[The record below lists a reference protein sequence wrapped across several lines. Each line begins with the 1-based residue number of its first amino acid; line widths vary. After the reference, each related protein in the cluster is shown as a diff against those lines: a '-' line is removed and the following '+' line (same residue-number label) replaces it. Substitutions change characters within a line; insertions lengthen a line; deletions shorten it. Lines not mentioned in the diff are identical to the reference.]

1 MSKMLEQRFALVTGG
16 SGAIGQ
22 AIVRVLVREGAAVT
36 FTYHSREDE
45 ARKLEAELKAE
56 GARVSA
62 VPLDILRQ
70 ADCKA
75 LAERLEKEGF
85 PVDLLVNNAGITE
98 IMPFALIQEEDWDK
112 LMDVNVKGPFLVTHA
127 FIRGM
132 IRRKRG
138 SIVNLGSLAGQRL
151 LEVPVHYATSKS
163 AMIGFTLSLAKEMS
177 KYKIRVNCVVPGLLE
192 GGVSAHI
199 PENLIQEFNKYC
211 ATGRAGTCLEVAE
224 LVAFL
229 GSDRASYINAQ
240 AIHVDGGV

>member
-1 MSKMLEQRFALVTGG
+1 MSLMLEQRYAFVTGG

-22 AIVRVLVREGAAVT
+22 AIVRVLAREGAAVAFT
-36 FTYHSREDE
+36 FNSREEE
-45 ARKLEAELKAE
+45 ARKLEAELRGQ
-56 GARVSA
+56 GARVTA
-62 VPLDILRQ
+62 YPLDILRQ

-75 LAERLEKEGF
+75 LADRLEKEAF

-138 SIVNLGSLAGQRL
+138 SIVNIGSLAGQRL

-177 KYKIRVNCVVPGLLE
+177 KYRIRVNCVVPGLLE
-192 GGVSAHI
+192 GGVSSHI
-199 PENLIQEFNKYC
+199 PENLVSEFNRYC
-211 ATGRAGTCLEVAE
+211 ATGRPGTCQEVAE
-224 LVAFL
+224 LIAFL

>member
-1 MSKMLEQRFALVTGG
+1 MNQMLEQRFALVTGG

-36 FTYHSREDE
+36 FTYHSREVE
-45 ARKLEAELKAE
+45 ARNLETELRAG
-56 GARVSA
+56 GACVTA
-62 VPLDILRQ
+62 VPLNILQ
-70 ADCKA
+70 GAQCKT
-75 LAERLEKEGF
+75 LAERLEKENF

-112 LMDVNVKGPFLVTHA
+112 IMDVNVKGPFLVTHA

-151 LEVPVHYATSKS
+151 LDVPVHYATSKS
-163 AMIGFTLSLAKEMS
+163 AMIGFTLSLAKEMA

-192 GGVSAHI
+192 GGVSSHV
-199 PENLIQEFNKYC
+199 PENLVQEFNKYC
-211 ATGRAGTCLEVAE
+211 TTGRPGTCEEVAE
-224 LVAFL
+224 LIAFL